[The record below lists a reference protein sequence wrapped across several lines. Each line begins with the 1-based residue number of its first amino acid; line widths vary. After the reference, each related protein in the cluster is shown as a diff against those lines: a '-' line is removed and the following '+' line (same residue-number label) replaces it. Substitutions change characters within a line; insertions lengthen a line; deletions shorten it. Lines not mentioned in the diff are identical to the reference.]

1 MKPTRVTIQNVSARY
16 GANQVLREL
25 SLGIGAGELITL
37 LGPSGCGK
45 TTLLKILAGLLEP
58 ATGEIYFNDAKI
70 TGMPAER
77 RGAVMVFQKPLLFPY
92 LTVAENIAFGLK
104 MRGLPATEIR
114 DRVSEAL
121 RWVQLDGYEHRRPS
135 ELSGGQEQ
143 RVSLARALV
152 TEPRVLLLDEP
163 FSALDENLRGEM
175 RLLVRELQ
183 QRLRI
188 TTVFVTHDQLEASV
202 LADRIALLLE
212 GKLEQVGRP
221 RDFYTAPATV
231 EVARFFGWQV
241 VQRGGSVMAF
251 RPERARLSQSESSE
265 SVWTGTIVSIA
276 DLGMRIRYGV
286 RLQGGAPVEVEEE
299 AIDSTWNFVVGDRV
313 RLELPPDG
321 MRIFG

>member
-1 MKPTRVTIQNVSARY
+1 M
-16 GANQVLREL
+16 
-25 SLGIGAGELITL
+25 
-37 LGPSGCGK
+37 
-45 TTLLKILAGLLEP
+45 
-58 ATGEIYFNDAKI
+58 
-70 TGMPAER
+70 
-77 RGAVMVFQKPLLFPY
+77 
-92 LTVAENIAFGLK
+92 
-104 MRGLPATEIR
+104 
-114 DRVSEAL
+114 
-121 RWVQLDGYEHRRPS
+121 
-135 ELSGGQEQ
+135 
-143 RVSLARALV
+143 
-152 TEPRVLLLDEP
+152 
-163 FSALDENLRGEM
+163 
-175 RLLVRELQ
+175 
-183 QRLRI
+183 
-188 TTVFVTHDQLEASV
+188 